1 MYLEHFGLK
10 EKPFEPTTD
19 PKYIWVSKE
28 NAKALREFKQTFLK
42 LQGYLMLSGDVG
54 SGKTAFMSCFLKII
68 ENNAL
73 SAVIWDPTVKPLEFL
88 NLLALGF
95 RIDKVFETKTEFL
108 YHYKSLVENAY
119 LNHLKLLII
128 IEEAQNLKLELV
140 RVLNRLMSIKIYGR
154 KPVNLLFLVQ
164 RKKKKSP
171 PPINQNSCNTK
182 VIAHHHMQPLSPE
195 DTSGLI
201 KHRLKVAGTDMQI
214 FSAEAI
220 HEIFTFSAG
229 NPRLI
234 NLICDRALLTGYVV
248 GTTMISNS
256 IVSECANELK
266 ISKLAP

>member
-10 EKPFEPTTD
+10 EKPFEPTID

-28 NAKALREFKQTFLK
+28 NARFLREFKQAFLK
-42 LQGYLMLSGDVG
+42 LEGYLMLSGDVG
-54 SGKTAFMSCFLKII
+54 SGKTAFMSCFLKLI

-73 SAVIWDPTVKPLEFL
+73 SAVIWDPAVGPLEFL

-108 YHYKSLVENAY
+108 DHYKSLVENAY
-119 LNHLKLLII
+119 LNHLKLLIVI
-128 IEEAQNLKLELV
+128 DEAQNLNLEPV
-140 RVLNRLMSIKIYGR
+140 RELNRLMSIKIYGR
-154 KPVNLLFLVQ
+154 KPVNVLFLVQ

-214 FSAEAI
+214 FSEEAM
-220 HEIFTFSAG
+220 HEIFKFSAG

-234 NLICDRALLTGYVV
+234 NLICDRALLTGYVA